1 MNGNAG
7 LSSINATVCR
17 IQLLLSVDRYR
28 YSGVRISIGGDMQ
41 TDISYSPILQCHEYL
56 PTDIRH
62 QSNTNCPFVIVLK
75 MHCGYLMCVLK
86 LEILILDCCR
96 YSIDSGYCHRWHGVC
111 VYVGHN
117 WEPCKKCHSG
127 AVLKRETAEPWWRV
141 RIT

>member
-1 MNGNAG
+1 MEMPVSF
-7 LSSINATVCR
+7 LSMPPCVSLVCR

-28 YSGVRISIGGDMQ
+28 YSGVRISIGGDKQ

-96 YSIDSGYCHRWHGVC
+96 YSIDSGYWIAVTDGMVC
-111 VYVGHN
+111 VCMLVTTGSPVKN
-117 WEPCKKCHSG
+117 VIRG
-127 AVLKRETAEPWWRV
+127 QF
-141 RIT
+141 